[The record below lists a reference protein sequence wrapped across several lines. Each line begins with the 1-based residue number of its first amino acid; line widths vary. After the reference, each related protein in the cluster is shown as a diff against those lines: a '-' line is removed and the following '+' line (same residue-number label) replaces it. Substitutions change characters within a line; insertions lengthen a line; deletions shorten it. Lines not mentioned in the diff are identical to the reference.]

1 MTMNQ
6 LKMPTFLQEEEE
18 ELLFLLCLAQSRKK
32 EKLSCRDADGDRPL
46 HTASLCGPTG
56 ISSNDKMLLQI
67 ADHHILTDAESIIP
81 E

>member
-18 ELLFLLCLAQSRKK
+18 LLFLLCLAQSGKK
-32 EKLSCRDADGDRPL
+32 EKLSCRDADGDGPL

-56 ISSNDKMLLQI
+56 ISSNDKMLFQI
-67 ADHHILTDAESIIP
+67 VDRHILTDAESIIP
-81 E
+81 A